1 MAENKVK
8 FGLTNVFYSLITEG
22 ENGAVT
28 YGTPVRI
35 LGGVNLSLS
44 AQGEN
49 SEFYADNILF
59 YATAANTGYQGDLE
73 VARIPQ
79 SFREDVLKEV
89 KDPQTGV
96 LYENAAAEPAH
107 FALLFQFDGDQHAVR
122 HVMYDCTVTRPSV
135 ASQTTTNVKEP
146 TTDTMTIT
154 AVPRQDGIV
163 KGSTTDST
171 PEATYNGWFT
181 AVVTPPADL
190 LTPAAPETPAVE

>member
-8 FGLTNVFYSLITEG
+8 FGLTNVYYALITEG

-28 YGTPVRI
+28 YGTPKRL
-35 LGGVNLSLS
+35 LGGVNLSLA

-79 SFREDVLKEV
+79 SFRQDVLKEV
-89 KDPQTGV
+89 VDAETGV
-96 LYENAAAEPAH
+96 MYENAAAEPAR

-146 TTDTMTIT
+146 NTDTMQIT
-154 AVPRQDGIV
+154 AVPRSDGIV
-163 KGSTTDST
+163 KGSTTDKT
-171 PEATYNGWFT
+171 PEATYNDWFT
-181 AVVTPPADL
+181 NVVVPPADL
-190 LTPAAPETPAVE
+190 LTPSTPQK

>member
-8 FGLTNVFYSLITEG
+8 FGLKNVYYSLITEG

-28 YGTPVRI
+28 YGTPKRI
-35 LGGVNLSLS
+35 LGGVSMSLA

-49 SEFYADNILF
+49 SEFYADDILF

-79 SFREDVLKEV
+79 SFRQDVLKEV
-89 KDPQTGV
+89 LDETSGV
-96 LYENAAAEPAH
+96 LFENAAAEPAH
-107 FALLFQFDGDQHAVR
+107 FALLFEFNGDQHAVR

-146 TTDTMTIT
+146 NTDTMTIT
-154 AVPRQDGIV
+154 AVPRADGIV
-163 KGSTTDST
+163 KGSTTDTT
-171 PEATYNGWFT
+171 PAATYNGWFT
-181 AVVTPPADL
+181 SVVVPPADL
-190 LTPAAPETPAVE
+190 LEPSTPAG

>member
-59 YATAANTGYQGDLE
+59 CGT
-73 VARIPQ
+73 
-79 SFREDVLKEV
+79 
-89 KDPQTGV
+89 
-96 LYENAAAEPAH
+96 
-107 FALLFQFDGDQHAVR
+107 
-122 HVMYDCTVTRPSV
+122 
-135 ASQTTTNVKEP
+135 
-146 TTDTMTIT
+146 
-154 AVPRQDGIV
+154 
-163 KGSTTDST
+163 
-171 PEATYNGWFT
+171 WF
-181 AVVTPPADL
+181 
-190 LTPAAPETPAVE
+190 

>member
-8 FGLTNVFYSLITEG
+8 FGLTNVYYSLITEG
-22 ENGAVT
+22 ENGAAT
-28 YGTPVRI
+28 YGAPKRL
-35 LGGVNLSLS
+35 LGGVNLSLA
-44 AQGEN
+44 AQGES

-79 SFREDVLKEV
+79 SFRQEVLKEV
-89 KDPQTGV
+89 LDSETGV

-107 FALLFQFDGDQHAVR
+107 FALLFQFDGDAHAVR

-146 TTDTMTIT
+146 TTDTMQIT
-154 AVPRQDGIV
+154 AVPRSDGIV
-163 KGSTTDST
+163 KGSTTDKT

-181 AVVTPPADL
+181 AVVVPPADL
-190 LTPAAPETPAVE
+190 LTPAAPGA